1 MPDAVA
7 KRRPILGL
15 LAIFVLFMT
24 YRIFAVY
31 TVRVGE
37 CRPKP
42 VDPSLRTAT
51 RNEGG
56 HLVTFPVRDGYPPQ
70 VRPLVILTYNIEG
83 YDELYD
89 GAHASKIAETIRQLK
104 PDIVG
109 LQEVHRMTWQV
120 RFRDQFAEIQRQ
132 TGMHGY
138 FAPSYKSLGGEF
150 GNAILTRG
158 DIVSTTIH
166 PLPSVGEP
174 RSVVESVIR
183 IDGVLLN
190 VYVTH
195 LTAWGSL
202 KSRDRG
208 EQLDCLAQH
217 VRTSRY
223 PFILLGD
230 LNAPPDYAEIARF
243 NRMNTAQMAGR
254 DIILTHPLMHR
265 RIDYIFAD
273 YGWQIV
279 NARAV
284 PTGSSDHY
292 PVVAEMFWSRS

>member
-1 MPDAVA
+1 MPDEAV

-15 LAIFVLFMT
+15 LALFALFMS
-24 YRIFAVY
+24 YRIFVVY
-31 TVRVGE
+31 TIRVGE

-56 HLVTFPVRDGYPPQ
+56 QIVTFPDREGYPRQPK
-70 VRPLVILTYNIEG
+70 PLTILTYNIEG
-83 YDELYD
+83 HDELYD
-89 GAHASKIAETIRQLK
+89 GAHAAKIAETIRLLK

-109 LQEVHRMTWQV
+109 LQEVHRGTWQV
-120 RFRDQFAEIQRQ
+120 RFRDQFGEIQRQ
-132 TGMHGY
+132 TGLRGL

-158 DIVSTTIH
+158 DILSTTIH

-174 RSVVESVIR
+174 RSVMESVVR
-183 IDGVLLN
+183 IDGALLN

-202 KSRDRG
+202 KSKDRG
-208 EQLDCLAQH
+208 EQLECLAKH

-230 LNAPPDYAEIARF
+230 FNAPPDYEEIARF
-243 NRMNTAQMAGR
+243 SKLNTAQLVGR

-292 PVVAEMFWSRS
+292 PVIAQMFWSQT